1 MPTKCLPMTHESNFH
16 NLILYVIG
24 QNMQEHCKSIPQHT
38 FVMSWRWYV
47 KQRRE
52 HKALKG
58 THVHPKLP
66 DASFIIY
73 VDKSL

>member
-38 FVMSWRWYV
+38 FVMS
-47 KQRRE
+47 
-52 HKALKG
+52 
-58 THVHPKLP
+58 
-66 DASFIIY
+66 
-73 VDKSL
+73 